1 MAEACCENA
10 KKRAK
15 EEENRGE
22 ESRIGNF
29 MDFQVCTNVRAA
41 NLDAYRDKHY
51 LSEQGLVIARPYFV
65 PTKKNRGAMNEKNEK
80 YSIVHLLYWGDFFHK
95 MPRNKAK
102 DLRNVIPMGKN
113 EREKELSFLES
124 RGYKMLVK
132 EKEEYRIWYDALEIM
147 DLFIGGNAENENN
160 D

>member
-1 MAEACCENA
+1 
-10 KKRAK
+10 
-15 EEENRGE
+15 
-22 ESRIGNF
+22 
-29 MDFQVCTNVRAA
+29 
-41 NLDAYRDKHY
+41 
-51 LSEQGLVIARPYFV
+51 
-65 PTKKNRGAMNEKNEK
+65 
-80 YSIVHLLYWGDFFHK
+80 
-95 MPRNKAK
+95 
-102 DLRNVIPMGKN
+102 MGKN

>member
-1 MAEACCENA
+1 MLG
-10 KKRAK
+10 R
-15 EEENRGE
+15 
-22 ESRIGNF
+22 F
-29 MDFQVCTNVRAA
+29 LPQ
-41 NLDAYRDKHY
+41 
-51 LSEQGLVIARPYFV
+51 
-65 PTKKNRGAMNEKNEK
+65 
-80 YSIVHLLYWGDFFHK
+80 
-95 MPRNKAK
+95 NKAK

>member
-1 MAEACCENA
+1 MLIEISTICQ
-10 KKRAK
+10 K
-15 EEENRGE
+15 
-22 ESRIGNF
+22 
-29 MDFQVCTNVRAA
+29 
-41 NLDAYRDKHY
+41 
-51 LSEQGLVIARPYFV
+51 QGLVRSPRPYFC
-65 PTKKNRGAMNEKNEK
+65 TNEKNRGAMNEKTKN
-80 YSIVHLLYWGDFFHK
+80 IVLYIFYAGANFFHK

-102 DLRNVIPMGKN
+102 DPERNGKSPWEKI